1 MFTSKFTSAVC
12 ITFVSLAAGCSSLPH
27 SDAAMRSGL
36 SGSTLGL
43 DVPPERHPSFKTC
56 NRWLADH
63 SNVSS
68 KDTGIA
74 FRPEARDE
82 TCGGDDPKLGSL
94 NLSLQRDHVVGPT
107 PQAPE
112 SVAGGEPAPQA
123 PESLPDLADPE
134 APAVSTGPQEPSSQ
148 SQTENGPKKGPKSTG
163 RPDSRG
169 QGKDRS
175 AKPSPKDRFDAGRGN
190 GSEGGD
196 PGNSQEHNQ
205 GDG

>member
-1 MFTSKFTSAVC
+1 MFTSKSASALC
-12 ITFVSLAAGCSSLPH
+12 IAFVSLAAGCSSLPH

-112 SVAGGEPAPQA
+112 SVAGGEPAPRA
-123 PESLPDLADPE
+123 HEGVPDPENPEVPVASTGLEGPSSPSQTEDGPKSPGKPE
-134 APAVSTGPQEPSSQ
+134 AP
-148 SQTENGPKKGPKSTG
+148 
-163 RPDSRG
+163 G
-169 QGKDRS
+169 QAKDRS
-175 AKPSPKDRFDAGRGN
+175 AKTSLKDRFDAGRGN